1 MNRTRR
7 FSFLVGVIIG
17 VAIAI
22 LEFRGIA
29 SLADEGREWLRR
41 QVGRD
46 GRNPVE

>member
-1 MNRTRR
+1 MNQTRR
-7 FSFLVGVIIG
+7 LSFLIGLIIG

-29 SLADEGREWLRR
+29 SLADEGREWVRR

-46 GRNPVE
+46 GGNPSG

>member
-29 SLADEGREWLRR
+29 SLADEGRAWLRR

>member
-7 FSFLVGVIIG
+7 FSFLIGVIIG

-29 SLADEGREWLRR
+29 SLADEGRDWLRR
-41 QVGRD
+41 QAGRD
-46 GRNPVE
+46 GRNSSD